1 MVYNAHPSAVMQI
14 ELVEKQLLEIKLIAL
29 SDKFDV
35 KLV

>member
-1 MVYNAHPSAVMQI
+1 MVYNVHPSAVMQI